1 MKKTLTVILLT
12 AIATNLI
19 WFAVVGCMF
28 YFGSG
33 WTTTTSTPINESMT
47 NNFVLMVMRDLTTQ
61 SFAFSFRETGN
72 TPTNFLATNRIF
84 LTRPLHAGQEF
95 TIAVQDARDT
105 EPRR

>member
-1 MKKTLTVILLT
+1 M
-12 AIATNLI
+12 
-19 WFAVVGCMF
+19 
-28 YFGSG
+28 
-33 WTTTTSTPINESMT
+33 TSTTPIDEAAMT

-84 LTRPLHAGQEF
+84 LTRPLYAGQEF
-95 TIAVQDARDT
+95 TIAVRDARDT